1 MRQDIP
7 AAWSRRLT
15 ALLLVL
21 VMAVSI
27 VPITALA
34 AEAGPDPPMAAENQ
48 TEAETL
54 PGGTPPTEEPLPVKT
69 VRQKAKAA
77 SYPAAVVLPN
87 GSTNAGISL
96 SDGQCLADNNATSA
110 TAYTDGASYVA
121 RYDAT
126 TGRLYLKG
134 YQGTANIYYGI
145 SVSNADELTIVMEEN
160 SSITVTE
167 GGNPNSNDR
176 YGIFH
181 NGKLNIIG
189 DAKLTLNVE
198 CKGQS
203 YGIYAQRGLSISAPL
218 DVTVTK
224 AADGNTNS
232 VYGIYSYTGDVS
244 LSGED
249 MTITVRSNAD
259 ADGNGIYG
267 MGAQPGS
274 LTITGKLTIT
284 QPDGKGVFGI
294 CFLRGPVTLDHA
306 DVTISGNFEHGI
318 FTRVA
323 NGNENITIQNGSNV
337 NIELSDNTANHGL
350 YVYGD
355 GNKDTRNV
363 IISDST
369 VQARSG
375 GDPVLLLGYTSS
387 IVIRNSTVNLVR
399 TSKEYHVVIALGSG
413 STNSIDLSEKGS
425 VTLTAP
431 GRVELA
437 MIEYPVSITP
447 GTECTAGMYVS
458 HWNNYK
464 GEYDEVTNTTMLKF
478 EHDNT
483 AAGVEVSGTIKSY
496 GDAGEAVTVTLTPAS
511 GGTSLPATL
520 TGATGTA
527 PYSQNYTFAAVPAGD
542 YTLKVTKKG
551 HAPWTENITVSNS
564 NVTGKNVAVYLIG
577 DVNGDGDVTGKDKI
591 LLYRYLAEWENAASM
606 IVSMEAADINQ
617 DGIVTGKDKILLTR
631 YLSEWSGSEIYF
643 Q

>member
-145 SVSNADELTIVMEEN
+145 SVGNADELTIVMEEN

-224 AADGNTNS
+224 AADGNTNP

-259 ADGNGIYG
+259 AYGNGIYG
-267 MGAQPGS
+267 YNAQTGS

-284 QPDGKGVFGI
+284 QPDGKGGSGI

-306 DVTISGNFEHGI
+306 DVTISGNFEQGI

-355 GNKDTRNV
+355 GNEDTRNV

-369 VQARSG
+369 VQAQSG
-375 GDPVLLLGYTSS
+375 GAPAFLCGYTSS

-399 TSKEYHVVIALGSG
+399 TSEGYHVVIALGSG
-413 STNSIDLSEKGS
+413 STNSIDLSKKGS
-425 VTLTAP
+425 VTLTAQ
-431 GRVELA
+431 GKAEYA

-447 GTECTAGMYVS
+447 GTECTVGTYVS
-458 HWNNYK
+458 HWRNYK
-464 GEYDEVTNTTMLKF
+464 GVYDEVTNTTMLKF

-496 GDAGEAVTVTLTPAS
+496 GDAGEAVTVTLTSTS

-520 TGATGTA
+520 TSATGTA
-527 PYSQNYTFAAVPAGD
+527 PYSQNYTFAAAPAGE
-542 YTLKVTKKG
+542 YTLKVEKKN
-551 HAPWTENITVSNS
+551 HVTREYSVTVA
-564 NVTGKNVAVYLIG
+564 TTAVVQDAKIHLRG
-577 DVNGDGDVTGKDKI
+577 DINGDGKLTVLDYGKVLRHAKGLALLTGYEFKCGDINGDGKLSVADYGKI
-591 LLYRYLAEWENAASM
+591 LRHAKTIEYLW
-606 IVSMEAADINQ
+606 
-617 DGIVTGKDKILLTR
+617 
-631 YLSEWSGSEIYF
+631 
-643 Q
+643 

>member
-1 MRQDIP
+1 MKLNVTP
-7 AAWSRRLT
+7 WSKRLT

-21 VMAVSI
+21 FMLVSMI
-27 VPITALA
+27 PMTALA
-34 AEAGPDPPMAAENQ
+34 AEPPTDPPVAEAVTT
-48 TEAETL
+48 TEAEIL

-69 VRQKAKAA
+69 VRQKEKAA

-145 SVSNADELTIVMEEN
+145 SVGNADELTIVMEEN

-176 YGIFH
+176 YGIYH

-224 AADGNTNS
+224 DADGNTNP

-249 MTITVRSNAD
+249 MTITVHSNAD
-259 ADGNGIYG
+259 AYGNGIYG
-267 MGAQPGS
+267 LNAQPGS

-284 QPDGKGVFGI
+284 QPDGKGVSGI

-337 NIELSDNTANHGL
+337 NIELSVNTANHGL
-350 YVYGD
+350 YVYGS
-355 GNKDTRNV
+355 GNKDTRIV

-369 VQARSG
+369 VQAQSG
-375 GDPVLLLGYTSS
+375 GEPVFLRGDTSS

-399 TSKEYHVVIALGSG
+399 TSKGDHVVIALGSG
-413 STNSIDLSEKGS
+413 STNSIDLSKKGS
-425 VTLTAP
+425 VTLTAQ
-431 GRVELA
+431 GKAEFA
-437 MIEYPVSITP
+437 MIEYLVSITP
-447 GTECTAGMYVS
+447 GTECTAGTYVS

-464 GEYDEVTNTTMLKF
+464 GEYDAASATTVLQFKHNGGS
-478 EHDNT
+478 E
-483 AAGVEVSGTIKSY
+483 GVEVSGTITSY
-496 GDAGEAVTVTLTPAS
+496 GEASEKVTVTLTPAT
-511 GGTSLPATL
+511 GGTPL
-520 TGATGTA
+520 TTTVTGNSA
-527 PYSQNYTFAAVPAGD
+527 AYSFPAVPAGD
-542 YTLKVTKKG
+542 YTLKVEKTG
-551 HAPWTENITVSNS
+551 HTPFSKVISVDSNHVTEN
-564 NVTGKNVAVYLIG
+564 VTIYLVG
-577 DVNGDGDVTGKDKI
+577 DVNGDGAITADDLTVLARHVAKISVITDTAALARCDVTKDGSVKEDDI
-591 LLYRYLAEWENAASM
+591 TMLALYLA
-606 IVSMEAADINQ
+606 
-617 DGIVTGKDKILLTR
+617 KII
-631 YLSEWSGSEIYF
+631 SIF
-643 Q
+643 D

>member
-54 PGGTPPTEEPLPVKT
+54 PGGTPPTEEPPPKPEPLPVRT

-77 SYPAAVVLPN
+77 GTMGYASSIELCNSN
-87 GSTNAGISL
+87 GTSVYL
-96 SDGQCLADNNATSA
+96 RDGECLADNTATSV

-121 RYDAT
+121 RYDKSNGT
-126 TGRLYLKG
+126 LYFNG
-134 YQGTANIYYGI
+134 YQGYVKNHTSGI
-145 SVSNADELTIVMEEN
+145 LLL
-160 SSITVTE
+160 SS
-167 GGNPNSNDR
+167 D
-176 YGIFH
+176 
-181 NGKLNIIG
+181 LNIVVERDSSLTVEYTEDNAERAGIECG
-189 DAKLTLNVE
+189 GYLDISGNAKLTISLTCRGTGN
-198 CKGQS
+198 
-203 YGIYAQRGLSISAPL
+203 GINAKHGLSISAPL

-224 AADGNTNS
+224 AADGNTNP

-244 LSGED
+244 LSGGD
-249 MTITVRSNAD
+249 KTITVHSNAD
-259 ADGNGIYG
+259 AYGNGIYG
-267 MGAQPGS
+267 QNAQTGS

-284 QPDGKGVFGI
+284 QPDGKSSSGI

-306 DVTISGNFEHGI
+306 DVTISGNFEQGI

-337 NIELSDNTANHGL
+337 NIELSDNTDNHGL

-375 GDPVLLLGYTSS
+375 GAPAFLCGYTSS

-399 TSKEYHVVIALGSG
+399 TSEGYHVVIALGSG
-413 STNSIDLSEKGS
+413 STNSIDLSKEGS

-431 GRVELA
+431 VETQYVL
-437 MIEYPVSITP
+437 IEYPVAITP
-447 GTECTAGMYVS
+447 GTKCTVGTYVS

-464 GEYDEVTNTTMLKF
+464 GVYDEVTNTTMLKF

-511 GGTSLPATL
+511 GGASLPATL
-520 TGATGTA
+520 TSATGTA

-542 YTLKVTKKG
+542 YTLKVEKKN
-551 HAPWTENITVSNS
+551 HVTREYAVTVATTAVVQDAKIHLRGDINGDGVV
-564 NVTGKNVAVYLIG
+564 NVIDKKMVYNHINDSSKMLSGYIYNVG
-577 DVNGDGDVTGKDKI
+577 DVNGDGLVNVIDKKMIYNHINGKT
-591 LLYRYLAEWENAASM
+591 LW
-606 IVSMEAADINQ
+606 
-617 DGIVTGKDKILLTR
+617 
-631 YLSEWSGSEIYF
+631 
-643 Q
+643 

>member
-1 MRQDIP
+1 MKLNVTP
-7 AAWSRRLT
+7 WSKRLT

-21 VMAVSI
+21 FMLVSMI
-27 VPITALA
+27 PMTALA
-34 AEAGPDPPMAAENQ
+34 AEPPTDPPVAEAVTT

-110 TAYTDGASYVA
+110 IAYTDGASYVA

-145 SVSNADELTIVMEEN
+145 SVGNADELTIVMEEN

-176 YGIFH
+176 YGIYH

-224 AADGNTNS
+224 AADGNTNP

-249 MTITVRSNAD
+249 MTITVHSNAD
-259 ADGNGIYG
+259 AYGNGIYG
-267 MGAQPGS
+267 LNAQPGS

-284 QPDGKGVFGI
+284 QPDGKGVSGI

-306 DVTISGNFEHGI
+306 DVTISGHFEHGI

-350 YVYGD
+350 YVYGS

-369 VQARSG
+369 VQAQSG
-375 GDPVLLLGYTSS
+375 GEPVFLRGDTSS

-399 TSKEYHVVIALGSG
+399 TSKGDHVVIALGSG
-413 STNSIDLSEKGS
+413 STNSIDLSKKGS
-425 VTLTAP
+425 VTLTAQ
-431 GRVELA
+431 GKAEFA

-447 GTECTAGMYVS
+447 GTECTAGTYVS
-458 HWNNYK
+458 HWKNYK
-464 GEYDEVTNTTMLKF
+464 GEYDAASATTVLQFKHNGGS
-478 EHDNT
+478 E
-483 AAGVEVSGTIKSY
+483 GVEVSGTITSY
-496 GDAGEAVTVTLTPAS
+496 GEASEKVTVTLTPAT
-511 GGTSLPATL
+511 GGTPL
-520 TGATGTA
+520 TTTVTGNSA
-527 PYSQNYTFAAVPAGD
+527 AYSFPTVPAGE
-542 YTLKVTKKG
+542 YTLKVEKTG
-551 HAPWTENITVSNS
+551 HTPFSKVITVGSNHVTEN
-564 NVTGKNVAVYLIG
+564 VTIYLIG
-577 DVNGDGDVTGKDKI
+577 DVNGDGAITADDLTALARHVAKISVITDTAALARCDVTKDGSVTADDLTMLARYVAKI
-591 LLYRYLAEWENAASM
+591 IS
-606 IVSMEAADINQ
+606 SFD
-617 DGIVTGKDKILLTR
+617 
-631 YLSEWSGSEIYF
+631 
-643 Q
+643 

>member
-1 MRQDIP
+1 MKLNVTP
-7 AAWSRRLT
+7 WSKRLT

-21 VMAVSI
+21 FMLVSMI
-27 VPITALA
+27 PMTALA
-34 AEAGPDPPMAAENQ
+34 AEPPTDPPVAEAVTT

-110 TAYTDGASYVA
+110 IAYTDGASYVA

-145 SVSNADELTIVMEEN
+145 SVGNADELTIVMEEN

-176 YGIFH
+176 YGIYH

-203 YGIYAQRGLSISAPL
+203 YGIYAQKGLSISAPL

-249 MTITVRSNAD
+249 MTITVHSNAD
-259 ADGNGIYG
+259 AYGNGIYG
-267 MGAQPGS
+267 LNAQPGS

-284 QPDGKGVFGI
+284 QPDGKSSSGI

-306 DVTISGNFEHGI
+306 DVTISGNFEQGI

-369 VQARSG
+369 VQAQSG
-375 GDPVLLLGYTSS
+375 GEPVFLRGDTSS

-399 TSKEYHVVIALGSG
+399 TSKGDHVVIALGSGSG
-413 STNSIDLSEKGS
+413 STNSIDLSKKGS
-425 VTLTAP
+425 VTLTAQ
-431 GRVELA
+431 GKAEFA
-437 MIEYPVSITP
+437 MIEYPVFITS
-447 GTECTAGMYVS
+447 GTECTAGTYVS
-458 HWNNYK
+458 HWKNYK
-464 GEYDEVTNTTMLKF
+464 GKYDEVTNTTMLKF

-496 GDAGEAVTVTLTPAS
+496 GEASEKVTVTLTPAA
-511 GGTSLPATL
+511 GGTPL
-520 TGATGTA
+520 TTTVTGNSA
-527 PYSQNYTFAAVPAGD
+527 AYSFPTVPAGE
-542 YTLKVTKKG
+542 YTLKVEKTGHTPFSKG
-551 HAPWTENITVSNS
+551 ITVGNS
-564 NVTGKNVAVYLIG
+564 NVTENVTIYLIG
-577 DVNGDGDVTGKDKI
+577 DVNGDGAITADDLTALARHVAKISVITDTAALARCDVTKDGSVTADDLTMLARYVAKI
-591 LLYRYLAEWENAASM
+591 ISSFA
-606 IVSMEAADINQ
+606 
-617 DGIVTGKDKILLTR
+617 
-631 YLSEWSGSEIYF
+631 
-643 Q
+643 

>member
-1 MRQDIP
+1 MRQGIP

-21 VMAVSI
+21 VMVVSI

-96 SDGQCLADNNATSA
+96 SDGQCLADNTATSA

-176 YGIFH
+176 YGIYH

-224 AADGNTNS
+224 AADGNTNP

-355 GNKDTRNV
+355 GNEDTRNV

-399 TSKEYHVVIALGSG
+399 TSEEYHVVIGLGSGSG

-447 GTECTAGMYVS
+447 GTECTAGTYVS
-458 HWNNYK
+458 HWKNYK

-496 GDAGEAVTVTLTPAS
+496 GDAGEAVTVTLTPTS

-520 TGATGTA
+520 TGAAGTA
-527 PYSQNYTFAAVPAGD
+527 PYSQNYTFAAVPAGA
-542 YTLKVTKKG
+542 YTLKVEKKN
-551 HAPWTENITVSNS
+551 HVTREYAVTVAD
-564 NVTGKNVAVYLIG
+564 TAVVQDAKIHLRG
-577 DVNGDGDVTGKDKI
+577 DINGDGKLTVLDYGKVLRHAKGLALLTGYEFKCGDINGDGKLSVADYGKI
-591 LLYRYLAEWENAASM
+591 LRHAKTIEYLW
-606 IVSMEAADINQ
+606 
-617 DGIVTGKDKILLTR
+617 
-631 YLSEWSGSEIYF
+631 
-643 Q
+643 

>member
-1 MRQDIP
+1 MKLNVTP
-7 AAWSRRLT
+7 WSKRLT

-21 VMAVSI
+21 FMLVSMI
-27 VPITALA
+27 PMTALA
-34 AEAGPDPPMAAENQ
+34 AEPPTDPPVAEAVTT

-110 TAYTDGASYVA
+110 IAYTDGASYVA

-145 SVSNADELTIVMEEN
+145 SVGNADELTIVMEEN

-176 YGIFH
+176 YGIYH

-224 AADGNTNS
+224 AADGNTNP

-249 MTITVRSNAD
+249 MTITVHSNAD
-259 ADGNGIYG
+259 AYGNGIYG
-267 MGAQPGS
+267 LNAQPGS

-284 QPDGKGVFGI
+284 QPDGKGVSGI

-350 YVYGD
+350 YVYGS

-369 VQARSG
+369 VQAQSG
-375 GDPVLLLGYTSS
+375 GEPVFLRGDTSS

-399 TSKEYHVVIALGSG
+399 TSKGDHVVIALGSG
-413 STNSIDLSEKGS
+413 STNSIDLSKKGS
-425 VTLTAP
+425 VTLTAQ
-431 GRVELA
+431 GKAEFA

-447 GTECTAGMYVS
+447 GTECTAGTYVS
-458 HWNNYK
+458 HWKNYK
-464 GEYDEVTNTTMLKF
+464 GEYDAASATTVLQFKHNGGS
-478 EHDNT
+478 E
-483 AAGVEVSGTIKSY
+483 GVEVSGTITSY
-496 GDAGEAVTVTLTPAS
+496 GEASEKVTVTLTPAT
-511 GGTSLPATL
+511 GGTPL
-520 TGATGTA
+520 TTTVTGNSA
-527 PYSQNYTFAAVPAGD
+527 AYSFPTVPAGE
-542 YTLKVTKKG
+542 YTLKVEKTG
-551 HAPWTENITVSNS
+551 HTPFSKVITVGSNHVTEN
-564 NVTGKNVAVYLIG
+564 VTIYLIG
-577 DVNGDGDVTGKDKI
+577 DVNGDGAITADDLTALARHVAKISVITDTAALARCDVTKDGSVTADDLTMLARYVAKI
-591 LLYRYLAEWENAASM
+591 IS
-606 IVSMEAADINQ
+606 SFD
-617 DGIVTGKDKILLTR
+617 
-631 YLSEWSGSEIYF
+631 
-643 Q
+643 